1 MMGRGG
7 PKSADRSANS
17 NHGSPIDFYPFG
29 FRVRAGS
36 QTCPLPVPRDSSS
49 RHIRWRTMLQI
60 VSNPIIRGFRR
71 ASEYS
76 QTSGCGLYLEPAG
89 KLMAGA
95 GRTGLLA
102 LCLLVVGTISI
113 SGCAGLAGAANP
125 SGQPNQPPPGTAAAI
140 SVSPPSI
147 NFGSVAVGSTVSQS
161 ITISNTGGSNLIV
174 TQESITAQG
183 FTLTSVSL
191 PMTIGAGKQST
202 INLLF
207 SPTAT
212 GIASGVVSVMSNAA
226 NSPATVTVSGM
237 GISTTSLLNANSSS
251 LTFGNVP
258 LGSSSVLGITIT
270 NAGNSHVSISQVSS
284 SVAGFTTSGVSAG
297 MILAPGQSAT
307 LDVAF
312 APAAAGN
319 LTGVITIASDA
330 TNSPTIISLSGSGV
344 NASSH
349 SVTLNWT
356 ASTTAVVGYNVYRS
370 TVSGGP
376 YAQLNSSLVLP
387 TSYTDSTVHLS
398 QIYYY
403 VVTSVAT
410 GAESV
415 DSNEASAAIPAS

>member
-1 MMGRGG
+1 M
-7 PKSADRSANS
+7 
-17 NHGSPIDFYPFG
+17 
-29 FRVRAGS
+29 
-36 QTCPLPVPRDSSS
+36 
-49 RHIRWRTMLQI
+49 
-60 VSNPIIRGFRR
+60 SNPIIRGVRCE
-71 ASEYS
+71 SEYF
-76 QTSGCGLYLEPAG
+76 QTSGCGLYLEPTG

-161 ITISNTGGSNLIV
+161 ITISNTGGSNLII

-183 FTLTSVSL
+183 FTMTSVSL

-270 NAGNSHVSISQVSS
+270 NAGNSNVSISQVSS

-297 MILAPGQSAT
+297 MILAPGQNAT

-356 ASTTAVVGYNVYRS
+356 PSTTAVVGYNVYRS

-387 TSYTDSTVHLS
+387 TSYTDSTVQLS
-398 QIYYY
+398 QVYYY